1 MIANM
6 TRGGGARGVLNYVFG
21 PGRLGVTGRA
31 ELVGGT
37 MAGWDARVLVA
48 SVRDLGRRWRPGR
61 GTRLTTPSYP
71 GRPRPSRVAA

>member
-21 PGRLGVTGRA
+21 PGRLGVAGRA

-37 MAGWDARVLVA
+37 MAGWDARSLAREFGVL
-48 SVRDLGRRWRPGR
+48 RTLRPDITH
-61 GTRLTTPSYP
+61 GT
-71 GRPRPSRVAA
+71 